1 MILLRTAALFHDSGF
16 LYRYENNESIA
27 VDLVRHHG
35 PLFGYNEQDL
45 QIIEEL
51 IFATSYHAKPKN
63 LMQEILCDADLDYLG
78 RLDYHSTAE
87 KLFNELAAYGNAYN
101 ELERI
106 EMQIHYLES
115 HHTYY
120 TASAKNLRN
129 PGKKKRLKELKN
141 KLKKQ
146 LNK

>member
-1 MILLRTAALFHDSGF
+1 
-16 LYRYENNESIA
+16 
-27 VDLVRHHG
+27 
-35 PLFGYNEQDL
+35 
-45 QIIEEL
+45 
-51 IFATSYHAKPKN
+51 
-63 LMQEILCDADLDYLG
+63 
-78 RLDYHSTAE
+78 
-87 KLFNELAAYGNAYN
+87 
-101 ELERI
+101 
-106 EMQIHYLES
+106 LES